1 MAAAGG
7 GGATGGGTG
16 GGEREQAAAV
26 RITSVVTQ
34 TARVRSDEF
43 INDFLR
49 GYKTDE

>member
-7 GGATGGGTG
+7 GGAAGGGTG
-16 GGEREQAAAV
+16 DGEREQAAAV

-49 GYKTDE
+49 GYETDE